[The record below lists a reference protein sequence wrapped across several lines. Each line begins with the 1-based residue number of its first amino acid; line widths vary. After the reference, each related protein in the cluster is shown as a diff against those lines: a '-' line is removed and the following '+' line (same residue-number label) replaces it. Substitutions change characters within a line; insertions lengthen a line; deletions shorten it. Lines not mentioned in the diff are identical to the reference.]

1 MPGRWRCYATDEDQ
15 QGHDL
20 SAALVAAVRD
30 LCIQVQRLDQ
40 YSQMIEDL
48 LREVGRWKPDLKGQE
63 IYRIRGVFDVA
74 YDTGENVAENDTG
87 NDEKNLLQ
95 K

>member
-1 MPGRWRCYATDEDQ
+1 
-15 QGHDL
+15 
-20 SAALVAAVRD
+20 
-30 LCIQVQRLDQ
+30 
-40 YSQMIEDL
+40 MIEDL